1 MGWRATVDD
10 ATTGEAQAVVADIYE
25 DGMFPEEVRAQDG
38 LCNMSNAERV
48 PGGETRETEMK
59 RLSPERVYVRA
70 IGSTKTLAGTWSR
83 AGADRRKER

>member
-1 MGWRATVDD
+1 MRGLTASD
-10 ATTGEAQAVVADIYE
+10 ATAREAQSVVAHIDE
-25 DGMFPEEVRAQDG
+25 DGVLPKEVCTQNW
-38 LCNMSNAERV
+38 LSNTGDAERV